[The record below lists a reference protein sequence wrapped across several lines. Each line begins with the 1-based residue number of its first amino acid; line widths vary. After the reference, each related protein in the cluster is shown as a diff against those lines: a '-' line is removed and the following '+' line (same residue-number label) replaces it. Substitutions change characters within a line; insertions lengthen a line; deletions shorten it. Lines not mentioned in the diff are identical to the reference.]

1 MKKRVWSGIPNV
13 EENTIEYSLKNGLR
27 RMGKPYYKR
36 LVHSFVVNKIL
47 QAPGFV
53 YYKCSSRAKDEKEI
67 SACFE
72 RLSSLIGELNDRYG
86 KLYSVEDYGGD
97 YIDSKI
103 PVSMTNQETGLHTD
117 SSAHDYY
124 PEIVGLC
131 CLQPADQGGE
141 LMLCNGANY
150 FADTIISSPE
160 IIRIF
165 KQDFIRDLIT
175 PGKEKSPELLKLN
188 KFPIFHMEDNQFL
201 VRYMRYWI
209 ERGTLEAGDLLSTD
223 ATQAMDHFDAY
234 LNDPSNSLTI
244 KMQKGD
250 MIFFNNKFL
259 LHGRTS
265 YFDSAKL
272 KRKIL
277 RAWINLQV

>member
-13 EENTIEYSLKNGLR
+13 EENTIAYRLKDGLR

-36 LVHSFVVNKIL
+36 LVHSFVHNNIL
-47 QAPGFV
+47 QTPGFV
-53 YYKCSSRAKDEKEI
+53 YYKCSSRAKDEKII

-72 RLSSLIGELNDRYG
+72 KLSSLIGELNDRYG

-103 PVSMTNQETGLHTD
+103 PVSMTNQETGMHTD

-150 FADTIISSPE
+150 FADSIISSPE
-160 IIRIF
+160 VIRIL

-175 PGKEKSPELLKLN
+175 PGMEKSPELLKLN
-188 KFPIFHMEDNQFL
+188 KFPIFHMKENQFL

-209 ERGTLEAGDLLSTD
+209 ERGTLEAGDLLSKD
-223 ATQAMDHFDAY
+223 ATQAMDHFDEY

-265 YFDSAKL
+265 YMDSKRL
-272 KRKIL
+272 RRKIL
-277 RAWINLQV
+277 RAWIDL